1 MQGDTLFI
9 SDLHLCESRP
19 HITSVFLTWLTEV
32 ASNADALYILGDFF
46 EYWAGDDA
54 LMDDFHQPII
64 RALRQLTQQH
74 TKVYLMHGNRDFLI
88 RDGFSKATGVQLLDD
103 PTLTHIS
110 GVQVLL
116 THGDALCT
124 DDVHYMTFREKVRQP
139 AWQDAF
145 LSQTLAE
152 RKAFIEQAR
161 VQSELEKSTKM
172 AAIMDINEEA
182 LKTLLR
188 AYHYPPV
195 LIHGHTHRPNRHLH
209 NVDGHICERYVLG
222 DWYEQG
228 SYLKLDATGTIM
240 AETITI

>member
-74 TKVYLMHGNRDFLI
+74 TQVYLMHGNRDFLI
-88 RDGFSKATGVQLLDD
+88 RDGFSEATGVQLLDD

-110 GVQVLL
+110 DVQVLL
-116 THGDALCT
+116 SHGDALCT

>member
-1 MQGDTLFI
+1 
-9 SDLHLCESRP
+9 
-19 HITSVFLTWLTEV
+19 
-32 ASNADALYILGDFF
+32 
-46 EYWAGDDA
+46 
-54 LMDDFHQPII
+54 
-64 RALRQLTQQH
+64 
-74 TKVYLMHGNRDFLI
+74 LI